1 VSQKRD
7 YTADFYCFEEGNNRN
22 STALRDLLAMY
33 NNRHAPAYSI
43 NGDALIK
50 YQIRSI
56 SSNRDQTV
64 FKAVFGK
71 LRHDGAPEQASENSV
86 ESDIE
91 LLPGHGLVE
100 KNHFL
105 FFSDINLVVFQR
117 NRNAGSKSHLQAYLN
132 NPTYEKRVLV
142 PVLTQDAY
150 TRLMQGGPLKK
161 VEFSLRK
168 PAFSPDPE
176 DVLLRDFVRVFI
188 DSEATRLKITLSAS
202 VGGSLLDNAKEAIVS
217 LAKFGRTSVARAT
230 MVDNSEIIDL
240 MLDRVVHRFQVDLLP
255 NGRRPDAQSMF
266 AGLAKAKDACS
277 RQLSAYFGA

>member
-1 VSQKRD
+1 MSQKRE

-22 STALRDLLAMY
+22 STALRDLLDMY

-43 NGDALIK
+43 DDDALIK

-56 SSNRDQTV
+56 RSNHDKTV

-91 LLPGHGLVE
+91 LLPEHGLVE
-100 KNHFL
+100 KSHFL

-132 NPTYEKRVLV
+132 KPTYASRVLV
-142 PVLTQDAY
+142 SVPTRDSY
-150 TRLMQGGPLKK
+150 TRLMQGGPIKK

-168 PAFSPDPE
+168 PAFSSDQE
-176 DVLLRDFVRVFI
+176 DALLTDLVKVFS
-188 DSEATRLKITLSAS
+188 DSNASRIKITLSAS
-202 VGGSLLDNAKEAIVS
+202 VGGSLLDNVKEAIVG
-217 LAKFGRTSVARAT
+217 LTRFGRTSVARAT
-230 MVDNSEIIDL
+230 MVNNDEIIDL
-240 MLDRVVHRFQVDLLP
+240 MVDRVVHSFSVELIP
-255 NGRRPDAQSMF
+255 NRRRPDAESVF
-266 AGLAKAKDACS
+266 AGLAEAKDACAS
-277 RQLSAYFGA
+277 QLSAYFCA